1 MKKTLTL
8 FLVAL
13 VFLPQIFFL
22 DFNNASSCF
31 SENFWNKEL
40 TGKDNQP
47 HPSSPEGL
55 LGELVIGV
63 SDMPSKSY
71 RDLLSLISKYS
82 GKVLTNIPIK
92 EKVEAIIASLPLSLT
107 SAFIKE
113 AKVTSAPNYIEPNAR
128 FKIDFVP
135 NDPYWGTQWGPQ
147 RIEADY
153 AWNTTVGNSSVLVAV
168 IDTGIDWT
176 HPDIAANYVPVGYDW
191 VNNDTDPMDDHGHG
205 THVAGIIA
213 GVINN
218 GIGIAGISQVK
229 VMAEKGL
236 DQNGFGYEGN
246 LSKAIIHAVDK
257 GAKII
262 SMSWG
267 DYANYSLIQSSIRYA
282 YDSGALLV
290 AAAGNDATSQKM
302 YPAAYDEVVAVS
314 ATDEFDNPAW
324 FSNFGDWIELAAPG
338 VNIIS
343 TLPYNG
349 YGYKSGTSMATPFV
363 SGLAALILSKF
374 PGMTRDLLRIQ
385 LRISADDKGVPGFD
399 FYYGYG
405 RINAKRALVVHNIV
419 LTRVSPRKTIVGQG
433 YGVIVDVNVTNRGS
447 ISETSNVTLYANTT
461 VIQTQQLTL
470 AAGNF
475 TVLTFAWNTTGFA
488 KSNYTI
494 SAYAW
499 PVPNEID
506 TAENMYEDGQIQI
519 TMPGDTNGDKKV
531 DGKDIAIIARGFGSL
546 AGQGRYT
553 PNADINSDGKIDGK
567 DIVIVA
573 KNFGKID
580 S

>member
-8 FLVAL
+8 FFVAI
-13 VFLPQIFFL
+13 VFLPQVFFP
-22 DFNNASSCF
+22 DFNASSCF
-31 SENFWNKEL
+31 SENFRNKEP
-40 TGKDNQP
+40 TGKDKQP
-47 HPSSPEGL
+47 HPSLPEGP

-63 SDMPSKSY
+63 SDMPWKSY
-71 RDLLSLISKYS
+71 KDLLGLISKYS
-82 GKVLTNIPIK
+82 GKVLTDVSFK
-92 EKVEAIIASLPLSLT
+92 EKVEAIIASFPLSLT

-113 AKVTSAPNYIEPNAR
+113 AKVTAAPKYIEPNAR

-168 IDTGIDWT
+168 IDTGVDWT
-176 HPDIAANYVPVGYDW
+176 HPDIAARYVPLGYDW
-191 VNNDTDPMDDHGHG
+191 VNNDTNPMDDHGHG

-218 GIGIAGISQVK
+218 GIGVAGISQARI
-229 VMAEKGL
+229 MAEKGL
-236 DQNGFGYEGN
+236 DQSGFGYEGN
-246 LSKAIIHAVDK
+246 LSKAIIHAVDQ

-267 DYANYSLIQSSIRYA
+267 DYVNYSLIQSSIEYA

-290 AAAGNDATSQKM
+290 SAAGNDATNQKI
-302 YPAAYDEVVAVS
+302 YPAAYDEVVAVA
-314 ATDEFDNPAW
+314 ATDELDNPAW

-343 TLPYNG
+343 TLPNNG

-363 SGLAALILSKF
+363 SGLAALVLSKF
-374 PGMTRDLLRIQ
+374 LGMTRDQLRTQ
-385 LRISADDKGVPGFD
+385 LRISADDKGAPGFD

-405 RINAKRALVVHNIV
+405 RINAKRALEVHNIV
-419 LTRVSPRKTIVGQG
+419 LTGVSPRKTIVGQG
-433 YGVIVDVNVTNRGS
+433 YAVIVDVNITNRGS
-447 ISETSNVTLYANTT
+447 ILETSNVTLYANAT

-470 AAGNF
+470 AAGNL
-475 TVLTFAWNTTGFA
+475 TVLTFTWNTTGFA
-488 KSNYTI
+488 RSNYAV

-506 TAENMYEDGQIQI
+506 TADNMYEDGQIQI
-519 TMPGDTNGDKKV
+519 TLPGDTNGDKKV

-546 AGQGRYT
+546 AGRERYT
-553 PNADINSDGKIDGK
+553 PNADMNGDGKIDGK

-573 KNFGKID
+573 KNFGKVD
-580 S
+580 L

>member
-8 FLVAL
+8 FFVAI
-13 VFLPQIFFL
+13 VFLPQIFLL
-22 DFNNASSCF
+22 DFNASSRF
-31 SENFWNKEL
+31 SENFRNKEL
-40 TGKDNQP
+40 AGKDKQP
-47 HPSSPEGL
+47 HPSSPEGP
-55 LGELVIGV
+55 LGELVVGV
-63 SDMPSKSY
+63 SDMPSKNY
-71 RDLLSLISKYS
+71 RDLLGLISKYS
-82 GKVLTNIPIK
+82 GKVLTNVSFK
-92 EKVEAIIASLPLSLT
+92 EKVEAIIASLPLSLI

-113 AKVTSAPNYIEPNAR
+113 AKVTAAPKYVEPNAR

-135 NDPYWGTQWGPQ
+135 NDPYWAAQWGPQ

-153 AWNTTVGNSSVLVAV
+153 AWNTTVGNSSVLVAT

-176 HPDIAANYVPVGYDW
+176 HPDIAANYAPLGYDW
-191 VNNDTDPMDDHGHG
+191 VNNDTDPMDDNGHG

-213 GVINN
+213 GAVNN

-246 LSKAIIHAVDK
+246 LSKAIIHAVDS
-257 GAKII
+257 GARII

-267 DYANYSLIQSSIRYA
+267 DYANYSLIQNSIKYA
-282 YDSGALLV
+282 YDSGALLI
-290 AAAGNDATSQKM
+290 AAAGNDATNQKI

-314 ATDEFDNPAW
+314 ATDESDNPAW

-374 PGMTRDLLRIQ
+374 PGMTRDQLRIQ
-385 LRISADDKGVPGFD
+385 LRISADDKGAPGFD
-399 FYYGYG
+399 SYYGYG
-405 RINAKRALVVHNIV
+405 RINAERALVVHNV
-419 LTRVSPRKTIVGQG
+419 ALTRVSPRRTIVGQG
-433 YGVIVDVNVTNRGS
+433 YDVIVDVNVTNRGS
-447 ISETSNVTLYANTT
+447 VFWASNVTLYANTT

-475 TVLTFAWNTTGFA
+475 TVLTFTWNTRGFA
-488 KSNYTI
+488 KSSYTI

-506 TAENMYEDGQIQI
+506 TADNTYTDGQIQI
-519 TMPGDTNGDKKV
+519 ALPGDTNGDKKV
-531 DGKDIAIIARGFGSL
+531 DGKDIAIIARGFGSS

-553 PNADINSDGKIDGK
+553 PNADINGDGKIDGK